1 MISLSISNSVAE
13 VVLNAQH
20 KLNSLDEQALQDLT
34 QAYDDAAAA
43 ASRGE
48 VRALLLRG
56 EGRAFCAGRDIQNVS
71 PESDDAAAYLGGLVE
86 PLLKKMA
93 AFPAPTF
100 AAAHGACLGV
110 GLGLLLATDV
120 VYVAENAKFGSPFA
134 KLGATLDSGGH
145 WYFTERLGMHRT
157 LDLIYT
163 AELMSGA
170 EAVAQGMFSR
180 AMPADEL
187 LDMTREIVSRV
198 AVGATGA
205 FKASKELV
213 AHIRDQ
219 RLGLWEA
226 MQEENTEQARL
237 CKTDDYA
244 EGFRAFQEK
253 REPKFS
259 SLGG

>member
-1 MISLSISNSVAE
+1 MISLSIADGVAE
-13 VVLNAQH
+13 IVLNAPY
-20 KLNSLDEQALQDLT
+20 KLNSLDEQALRDLS
-34 QAYDDAAAA
+34 QAYGDAAAA

-56 EGRAFCAGRDIQNVS
+56 EGRAFCAGRDIAGVT
-71 PESDDAAAYLGGLVE
+71 PETDDVQGYLGGLLQ
-86 PLLKKMA
+86 PLLKKMS

-100 AAAHGACLGV
+100 AAAQGACLGV

-134 KLGATLDSGGH
+134 NLGATLDSGGH

-170 EAVAQGMFSR
+170 DAVAQGMFSR
-180 AMPADEL
+180 AMAAADL
-187 LDMTREIVSRV
+187 LENTRGIVAKAAS
-198 AVGATGA
+198 GATSA
-205 FKASKELV
+205 FTASKDLV

-219 RLGLWEA
+219 RLGLWQSME
-226 MQEENTEQARL
+226 EENAEQARL
-237 CKTDDYA
+237 CKSEDYA

-253 REPKFS
+253 RSPVFKG
-259 SLGG
+259 L